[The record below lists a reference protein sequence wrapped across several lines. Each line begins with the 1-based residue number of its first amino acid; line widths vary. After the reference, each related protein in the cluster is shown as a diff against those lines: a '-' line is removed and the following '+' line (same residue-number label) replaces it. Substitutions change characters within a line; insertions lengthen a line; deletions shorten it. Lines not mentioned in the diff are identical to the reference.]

1 MKRLTLVLVLMSFV
15 LGCAGAATQS
25 EQSSGSSTLKS
36 KKIPHNFDDV
46 WPAVLETLN
55 NQAWPIAVADKQA
68 GQISTEFVEVGFDE
82 INEYGTCPMG
92 FDSQIMR
99 GRMKI
104 DITITRQSLYES
116 TMGIAVSIHGW
127 DEGSAKM
134 WKNCES
140 QGKVEDIIYE
150 GVNRRLSIR

>member
-1 MKRLTLVLVLMSFV
+1 MKRVALTLVLLSFV

-25 EQSSGSSTLKS
+25 QQSPGSDMVKT

-55 NQAWPIAVADKQA
+55 NQSWPIAVAEKQA
-68 GQISTEFVEVGFDE
+68 GEIATEFVEIGFDE
-82 INEYGTCPMG
+82 INKYGSCPMG

-104 DITITRQSLYES
+104 ESTLVRQSLYECS
-116 TMGIAVSIHGW
+116 MSVAVSIHGW
-127 DEGSAKM
+127 DEGSAKA

-140 QGKVEDIIYE
+140 TGKVEELIYE
-150 GVNRRLSIR
+150 GVNKRLSIR

>member
-1 MKRLTLVLVLMSFV
+1 MKRLTLALVLLAFV
-15 LGCAGAATQS
+15 VGCAGAATQS
-25 EQSSGSSTLKS
+25 GESSGSSTLKT

-55 NQAWPIAVADKQA
+55 NQSWPIAIADKQS
-68 GQISTEFVEVGFDE
+68 GQISTEFVEIGFDE
-82 INEYGTCPMG
+82 INEYGSCPMG

-104 DITITRQSLYES
+104 DITVTRQSLYES
-116 TMGIAVSIHGW
+116 TMGTAVSIHGW
-127 DEGSAKM
+127 DEGSSKM

-140 QGKVEDIIYE
+140 QGKVEDIINE
-150 GVNRRLSIR
+150 GVSRRLSIR

>member
-1 MKRLTLVLVLMSFV
+1 MKKLTLALIAFCFAC
-15 LGCAGAATQS
+15 GCAGPASQTQS
-25 EQSSGSSTLKS
+25 GSESSVQKM

-68 GQISTEFVEVGFDE
+68 GRISTEFVEIGFEE
-82 INEYGTCPMG
+82 INEYGSCPMG
-92 FDSQIMR
+92 FDTQIMR

-104 DITITRQSLYES
+104 EITISRQSLYES
-116 TMGIAVSIHGW
+116 AMGVAVSIHGW
-127 DEGSAKM
+127 DDGADKR

-140 QGKVEDIIYE
+140 QGKVEEIVHE